1 MTLAFA
7 AVNSPDLNASWDWFE
22 FQSEMLA
29 AARSRAL
36 HGHAPAGP
44 APFEQR
50 LLGLTPEEA
59 APFFEAQKRHLDLLC
74 MLDLL
79 TTTEAI
85 LRVDF
90 WKRVEQKK
98 KDPLSRRYREL
109 SRRKRS
115 LRLDDDI
122 LEALKDAGV
131 RPQSISDFRGALKL
145 RHWLAHGRYWHPRLG
160 RDSAPHEIWEMARP
174 PLAAIPPA

>member
-1 MTLAFA
+1 VTLAFA

-59 APFFEAQKRHLDLLC
+59 ARFFEAQKRHLDLLC

-90 WKRVEQKK
+90 RDRVEQRK
-98 KDPLSRRYREL
+98 KDPLSRKYREL
-109 SRRKRS
+109 NKRKSR
-115 LRLDDDI
+115 LHLDEDI
-122 LEALKDAGV
+122 LEALKDTGIRA
-131 RPQSISDFRGALKL
+131 QAISGFRGALRL
-145 RHWLAHGRYWHPRLG
+145 RHWLAHGRYWHPKLG
-160 RDSAPHEIWEMARP
+160 RGYAPNDVFDIVRALLDEI
-174 PLAAIPPA
+174 PAS

>member
-1 MTLAFA
+1 MTVALA
-7 AVNSPDLNASWDWFE
+7 AVDTPDLNASWDWFE

-36 HGHAPAGP
+36 HGHAPPGP
-44 APFEQR
+44 VPFEQR
-50 LLGLTPEEA
+50 LLGLTPEESA
-59 APFFEAQKRHLDLLC
+59 SIFDAQKHHLDLLC

-131 RPQSISDFRGALKL
+131 RPQSISGFRGALRL
-145 RHWLAHGRYWHPRLG
+145 RHWLAHGRYWHPKLG
-160 RDSAPHEIWEMARP
+160 RDYAPNDVFDIARALLDQIP
-174 PLAAIPPA
+174 AA